1 MARWSLRAK
10 LLAATSIALLPVL
23 ALAGWRTYE
32 DVRAAQGRRAD
43 AVAAAAELA
52 VSRHRELIEGSHRLL
67 LAACANEE
75 VRRTADPK
83 VTPADTEQC
92 EVYLAGLIRKFP
104 AEYSAAIVTDSNGVV
119 RCSSVP

>member
-43 AVAAAAELA
+43 AVAA
-52 VSRHRELIEGSHRLL
+52 
-67 LAACANEE
+67 
-75 VRRTADPK
+75 RT
-83 VTPADTEQC
+83 
-92 EVYLAGLIRKFP
+92 
-104 AEYSAAIVTDSNGVV
+104 
-119 RCSSVP
+119 SS